1 MLFVSNYH
9 YIRNNFKSKYPSIFG
24 LTPKMFKRQ
33 LLKLKGI
40 GMFVHPDELLT
51 NSEDIFESPQIY
63 FLVTFDDGLKE
74 QYELALP
81 ILKQLEVPAL
91 FFVNSLNFMEKKV
104 SLVHKIHLLRSVVSP
119 DYMLEKLQGLELTLL
134 EKDKAISHYNYDTEQ
149 NALLK
154 YMLNFKLSYKEQIS
168 FINTLFPNFFDEE
181 KVVDDLYMN
190 EQQLRVIAES
200 GWLGSHTHSH
210 LPLGDQTEEVIK
222 KELTITKQYLENL
235 TNKEISF
242 VSYPYGNEDACKKPV
257 PKLAEEAGYKVGFTM
272 ERGANTNAV
281 QMLTLKRFDCNDLP
295 TGKNEEAFKNEYSTI
310 NK

>member
-51 NSEDIFESPQIY
+51 NSEDIFESQQIY

-168 FINTLFPNFFDEE
+168 FINTLFLNFFDEE

-190 EQQLRVIAES
+190 EQQLKVIAES

-210 LPLGDQTEEVIK
+210 LPLGDQTEEVINP
-222 KELTITKQYLENL
+222 LNL
-235 TNKEISF
+235 SF
-242 VSYPYGNEDACKKPV
+242 NVSTMLGCSSVICIDSSKPS
-257 PKLAEEAGYKVGFTM
+257 PSNAG
-272 ERGANTNAV
+272 
-281 QMLTLKRFDCNDLP
+281 
-295 TGKNEEAFKNEYSTI
+295 S
-310 NK
+310 

>member
-9 YIRNNFKSKYPSIFG
+9 YIRNNFESRYPSIFG
-24 LTPKMFKRQ
+24 LTPEMFKRQ
-33 LLKLKGI
+33 LLKLKEI
-40 GMFVHPDELLT
+40 GTFVHPNDLIAADA
-51 NSEDIFESPQIY
+51 SVFESKQKY
-63 FLVTFDDGLKE
+63 FLITFDDGLKE

-81 ILKQLEVPAL
+81 ILEQLEVPAI
-91 FFVNSLNFMEKKV
+91 FFVNSLNFIEKKV

-119 DYMLEKLQGLELTLL
+119 DYILENLQNLELTLS
-134 EKDKAISHYNYDTEQ
+134 EKDKAILHYNYDTEQ

-154 YMLNFKLSYKEQIS
+154 YMLNFKLSYDEQIS
-168 FINTLFPNFFDEE
+168 FINKLFPNFFDEK

-190 EQQLRVIAES
+190 EQQLKVVAES

-210 LPLGDQTEEVIK
+210 LSLGDQTPEIIK
-222 KELTITKQYLENL
+222 KELRITKQYLENL

-242 VSYPYGNEDACKKPV
+242 VSYPYGNDDACKEPV

-272 ERGANTNAV
+272 ERGANTSKE

-295 TGKNEEAFKNEYSTI
+295 TGKNEEAFKSEYSII